1 MLRIV
6 TAGLTAL
13 FFTAS
18 PLAYA
23 QTAASAAT
31 PSAADWN
38 TLTDM
43 RIDVALTATS
53 MISRLDRVGS
63 RPA

>member
-13 FFTAS
+13 FVTAS

-38 TLTDM
+38 M

>member
-1 MLRIV
+1 
-6 TAGLTAL
+6 
-13 FFTAS
+13 
-18 PLAYA
+18 
-23 QTAASAAT
+23 
-31 PSAADWN
+31 
-38 TLTDM
+38 LTDM